1 MYLEPITN
9 LSMIGAHLC
18 STKITKLVR
27 TDDPRV
33 TARTHSMS
41 QSESIRLLILNNSR
55 EEAERLIS
63 MLNAA
68 GRPSRPQHVESE
80 EALTKLLQ
88 EQNWD
93 LLIGELAATN
103 ITPATAIRQ
112 VRRLNKDVPVILQ
125 YDDEDNLS
133 PVIEGLRLGANDVV
147 NIDADQHLLLVIERE
162 LKNREHRQA
171 RRIADRRFHEAEKRS
186 QELLDSSRDAIAYVQ
201 DGLFL
206 YVNQSFAE
214 MFDYANADDIEAMPI
229 MDVVADQDHEKLKNF
244 FKDFTFKGADAGA
257 SSFTFTAITGEGI
270 SKQVDVEISHV
281 TYDEEPCIQLL
292 TRSNHALAAGLN
304 EELEAQLKKIKY
316 QDLAT
321 GTYNRQYLLTQL
333 DHIIA
338 KDDESKRGC
347 LFYIDFENFTD
358 QALEVFGQSGSDL
371 ALNNIAAVIRTHI
384 QEGEILGRLSDS
396 TFALIISDIKPDTAL
411 ERAGALANTL
421 NAHIID
427 IDNKT
432 MQLQTRIGLSIIT
445 DTTVAI
451 NSVIEQARTAAEQIS
466 HAQPGEKHAALY
478 EPTESDEG
486 VCDILDTLQ
495 HALDNNRFRLLFQPI
510 ISLRGSEE
518 EYYEVYLRMLDEKDQ
533 EISPLEFLETASKIG
548 AITKIDR
555 WVILES
561 IKMLS
566 QHRSKGNKTKLIINI
581 SPDSLCDETLINW
594 LGLAFKAAN
603 LPANTVTFQ
612 AREIDITSHLNSAK
626 NFSEGLQRLQAQ
638 FAISNFGCSL
648 NPFNTLKHVNA
659 DLIKIDGSFT
669 QDIQSKNE
677 SPETLVNLISQLNEE
692 QKITLVPFVENSSVL
707 STLWQA
713 GAHYIQGH
721 YLQQPSQNM
730 SFDFNMES

>member
-1 MYLEPITN
+1 
-9 LSMIGAHLC
+9 
-18 STKITKLVR
+18 
-27 TDDPRV
+27 
-33 TARTHSMS
+33 MS

-93 LLIGELAATN
+93 LLIGELSTTN
-103 ITPATAIRQ
+103 VTPAAAIRQ
-112 VRRLNKDVPVILQ
+112 IRRLNKDVPVILQ
-125 YDDEDNLS
+125 YDDDDHLS
-133 PVIEGLRLGANDVV
+133 PVVEGLRLGANDVV
-147 NIDADQHLLLVIERE
+147 NIDADQHLLLVIDRE

-186 QELLDSSRDAIAYVQ
+186 QELLDSSKDAIAYVQ

-214 MFDYANADDIEAMPI
+214 MFDYASADDIEAMPI
-229 MDVVADQDHEKLKNF
+229 MDVVADDDHEKLKNF
-244 FKDFTFKGADAGA
+244 LKDFTFKGSDAG
-257 SSFTFTAITGEGI
+257 SSNFKFTAITGEGV
-270 SKQVDVEISHV
+270 SKQVDVEITHV

-292 TRSNHALAAGLN
+292 TRSAHSLSAGLN
-304 EELEAQLKKIKY
+304 EELEAQLKQIKY

-321 GTYNRQYLLTQL
+321 GTYNRQYLLSQL
-333 DHIIA
+333 DQIIA

-347 LFYIDFENFTD
+347 LFYIDFENFNE
-358 QALEVFGQSGSDL
+358 QALDVFGQSGSDL
-371 ALNNIAAVIRTHI
+371 ALNNIASVIKEHI

-396 TFALIISDIKPDTAL
+396 TFALIIPNITTDAAL
-411 ERAGALANTL
+411 EKAQALVSVL
-421 NAHIID
+421 NAHIV
-427 IDNKT
+427 NVEQKT
-432 MQLQTRIGLSIIT
+432 MQLQTRIGLSIINE
-445 DTTVAI
+445 TTVAV
-451 NSVIEQARTAAEQIS
+451 NSVLDQARLAAEQIT
-466 HAQPGEKHAALY
+466 GEPRVALY
-478 EPTESDEG
+478 EPDEPDEKIR
-486 VCDILDTLQ
+486 DIVDTLQ

-518 EYYEVYLRMLDEKDQ
+518 EYYEVYLRMLDDKDQ
-533 EISPLEFLETASKIG
+533 EISPAEFLETATKIG

-566 QHRSKGNKTKLIINI
+566 QHRAKGNKTKLIINI
-581 SPDSLCDETLINW
+581 SPESLCDESLVSW

-603 LPANTVTFQ
+603 LPPNTVTFQ
-612 AREIDITSHLNSAK
+612 AREIDITSHLTSAK
-626 NFSEGLQRLQAQ
+626 QFSEGLQRIQAQ

-648 NPFNTLKHVNA
+648 NPFNTLKHVHA

-669 QDIQSKNE
+669 KDIQSKNE
-677 SPETLVNLISQLNEE
+677 SPETLVNLIAQLNEE
-692 QKITLVPFVENSSVL
+692 QKVTLVPFVENSSVL

-721 YLQQPSQNM
+721 YLQQPSHNM